1 MPVTINTSNI
11 FIETATSNYTV
22 YLVKTMGKRKN
33 VISDLATITPNLYE
47 KYTYDDGLYKILTFT
62 YDDKIYPEI
71 EADSTNLVVWW
82 KFDTEDMFYN
92 SAPNPLSLTLT
103 SRTNT
108 SNDGVIT
115 IKDKYLGYG
124 SFYKSDANDTRG
136 YLITP
141 ANWMSQH
148 LGLECTFAFWAKQ
161 SYSNSTSI
169 TQHIFRQESSFIIRQ
184 TTTNFQV
191 YVAPDNWAYY
201 DYTTTYMLSYN
212 TWVHVVVTINL
223 KSGTDKQDVVNIYK
237 DGVLQPTTLN
247 TTSST
252 YSHAI
257 GVGFQNDS
265 TEFKFCGNTT
275 STTSF
280 KGYLDD
286 FRIYDKC
293 LNGEEVYNLYRSYKS
308 TDYNVN
314 FDNDTECDILLVGGG
329 GGGSRRM
336 GGGGGA
342 GALIYDTYKFKGGV
356 DYKLRIAKGGMGVE
370 TNGNIGGTITTAM
383 KTGESGGD
391 TELLLDNIHLYR
403 ATGGGGGTGG
413 GTAGGQHAGNGGS
426 GGGAGGKDYL
436 YGGLLSKE
444 NIVNGGFVGVGR
456 NVYSGSAVPYYMSDK
471 VFGNEGGLG
480 NGNTPWGGGGGG
492 GAGARGA
499 DSNSTNPTTNNV
511 NKGGDGLALVNN
523 VDLKSHFAI
532 KSTEIGHHYNGR
544 VYFAGGGGGGNWD
557 GNTFYN
563 DGGLGGGGRSG
574 MVTTLRL
581 DSINA
586 LPNTG
591 GGGGGEGYDQ
601 YQGGH
606 GGSGIILLRHKL
618 EYKDGEDFDAQWLHN
633 KMSSN
638 IHTYG
643 SVGIGT
649 EADEKYILNVQG
661 DINFSGELYREGNL
675 IETPKYVV
683 EESPVTEIAP
693 IVFSGERLYP
703 STYAR
708 QNYFYKIDGVSP
720 DEYSIYD
727 YDNPYGR
734 GIYKVAYSTNY
745 SDSNHSPHYV
755 FHRPDPQPSAS
766 EERDATW
773 APNYNSSG
781 IYTGTSELNGI
792 KGDWITLQMPSKIIL
807 TKYIFTAIHYDTAHR
822 NRLPRHYVIFGCND
836 GDELWEKIYEE
847 SLLSDFS
854 QFTHKY
860 VNTNDSYLKILT
872 ETDRL
877 TGNKTFNTFGIVATE
892 LLGSTIMAMAEL
904 ELFGKEEIAIDT
916 IQGSIYKNVIAY
928 PVAYSTSS
936 ALVNGNHLLA
946 AWGDNGYYVQARTS
960 SVLSSYS
967 LYYIFN
973 ETNVGQASTYHSNG
987 GYNTGSPYLYN
998 SSTTFRGTKGI
1009 YIVLDLGRGIYPS
1022 YTSFRPRSNSDYND
1036 NGGFVNGCPGRFKI
1050 YGSNNVEC
1058 YNDDN
1063 HSSWVE
1069 ILHQSTSLTGSD
1081 YSQSSATIF
1090 YFKNN
1095 NKKYRFYTLLTT
1107 HLSGGYGHLM
1117 LSDWHIFG
1125 AEYIDP
1131 ETKYLSFTYGDSGEF
1146 ASNVDLDYPVLAA
1159 DATNLVA
1166 HYKFDGD
1173 YNDEI
1178 SSNNI
1183 TASSNSK
1190 FESDAIFNKSIFVPH
1205 GEIIEIPASACTAL
1219 FSGVQSGNTLSFW
1232 FKASSST
1239 DFLLGG
1245 YKSGYD
1251 RYMLQHYNTTIYWT
1265 RQDDRSSGSTY
1276 KGHDVYFTY
1285 PSDMWD
1291 KWHHMVLVGNWDG
1304 TNITSKIYLD
1314 GIEQTISYASTGSQS
1329 WSVPPDYLEGEG
1341 LKLGGYNPG
1350 SANYDGT
1357 QYFDDVRIYDKALT
1371 TDEVFAL
1378 YNPYAQSLG
1387 QSEYKLTFNEE
1398 TTCDILVVGGGGGG
1412 GVYNGSGGGG
1422 GGVLYSTNLTFND
1435 EYIIRI
1441 GNGGN
1446 VAATNT
1452 QSLLSENG
1460 YNTLFGKS
1468 NDLLEVIGGGRG
1480 ANANGSSVTPNKNGG
1495 DGGSG
1500 GGGSNNDGIGGSPIQ
1515 PNYSTLITSANSSY
1529 YGGTGGTSTG
1539 DVNAGG
1545 GGAGG
1550 VTPNIKNGADGIQIN
1565 ITGNNYWG
1573 GGGGGA
1579 HWNNLG
1585 GSGGKGGGGGAG
1597 GTSGNGGSGGTG
1609 GISEGRDGTGSG
1621 GVNAQT
1627 GVGGDGGPGTGGGGG
1642 GNAAFNG
1649 SVASGK
1655 GGSGIIII
1663 RYKPK
1668 YTEPVYGLSQWTY
1681 RSGDSVY
1688 HLGNVG
1694 IGTSMPSTELD
1705 VIGDITGN
1713 TKNFKIIHPLN
1724 DKKWLL
1730 HGTIEA
1736 PRYENIYRGRKT
1748 IKNGKCLVNIDKECN
1763 ETGGMLPGTFLAL
1776 NKNSQLYLQNNQT
1789 YDKVIGEIG
1798 GDGIIRIRC
1807 ENTSDEIEVDW
1818 MVIGERKDNNVINE
1832 PITNSSG
1839 SLVCEHY
1846 MPGYN
1851 EYNC

>member
-22 YLVKTMGKRKN
+22 DLVKTRGKRKN
-33 VISDLATITPNLYE
+33 VITDLATITPSLPG
-47 KYTYDDGLYKILTFT
+47 KYSYDDNFNKILTFK
-62 YDDKIYPEI
+62 YNDKIYPEI
-71 EADSTNLVVWW
+71 EADATNLIVCW
-82 KFDTEDMFYN
+82 KFDTEDIFYN
-92 SAPNPLSLTLT
+92 SAHNPLSLTLT

-124 SFYKSDANDTRG
+124 SFYKSDQNDVRG
-136 YLITP
+136 YNITP
-141 ANWMSQH
+141 SNWMSQS
-148 LGLECTFAFWAKQ
+148 LGVECTFAFWAKQ
-161 SYSNSTSI
+161 TYSNSTSI
-169 TQHIFRQESSFIIRQ
+169 SQHIFRQDNSFIIRQ
-184 TTTNFQV
+184 SSTNFQV
-191 YVAPDNWAYY
+191 YVAPDNWAYL

-237 DGVLQPTTLN
+237 NGVLQPTTLN

-265 TEFKFCGNTT
+265 STFRFCSSSETNYNEG
-275 STTSF
+275 F
-280 KGYLDD
+280 RGYLDD

-293 LNGEEVYNLYRSYKS
+293 LNGDEVYNLYKSYKS
-308 TDYNVN
+308 TEYNVK
-314 FDNDTECDILLVGGG
+314 FDNDTECDMLLVGGG
-329 GGGSRRM
+329 GGGGRRM

-342 GALIYDTYKFKGGV
+342 GALIYDSYKFKGGV
-356 DYKLRIAKGGMGVE
+356 DYKLRIGKGGMGVE
-370 TNGNIGGTITTAM
+370 AAGNTGGSNTIEM
-383 KTGESGGD
+383 KRGENGGD
-391 TELLLDNIHLYR
+391 TEIVLEDFCLYR
-403 ATGGGGGTGG
+403 ATGGGGGTQENDNI
-413 GTAGGQHAGNGGS
+413 AGGS
-426 GGGAGGKDYL
+426 GGGSGGKDYWN
-436 YGGLLSKE
+436 GGLLSKE
-444 NIVNGGFVGVGR
+444 NVVNGGFVGVAK
-456 NVYSGSAVPYYMSDK
+456 NFYHSSHAPYYMSDK

-499 DSNSTNPTTNNV
+499 DSNSTNPTANNI
-511 NKGGDGLALVNN
+511 NKGGDGLAIVND
-523 VDLKSHFAI
+523 VDLKTHFAI
-532 KSTEIGHHYNGR
+532 KNSEIGHHYNGR

-557 GNTFYN
+557 GNIYYN

-606 GGSGIILLRHKL
+606 GGSGVILLRHRL

-661 DINFSGELYREGNL
+661 DINFNGDLYREGNL

-683 EESPVTEIAP
+683 EESPVTEITP

-727 YDNPYGR
+727 SDNPYGR
-734 GIYKVAYSTNY
+734 GIYKVAYSTNN
-745 SDSNHSPHYV
+745 SDNNHSPHYV

-773 APNYNSSG
+773 ASNQYSSG

-807 TKYIFTAIHYDTAHR
+807 TKYIFTSIHYNTAYR

-847 SLLSDFS
+847 RILSDYS

-860 VNTNDSYLKILT
+860 VNDNDSYLKVLT
-872 ETDRL
+872 ESDKL
-877 TGNKTFNTFGIVATE
+877 TGNKSFNTFGIVVPE
-892 LLGSTIMAMAEL
+892 ILGSSILAMAEL
-904 ELFGKEEIAIDT
+904 ELFGKEEIDIDT
-916 IQGSIYKNVIAY
+916 IQGSIYNNVIAY

-936 ALVNGNHLLA
+936 ALVNGNHSLA

-973 ETNVGQASTYHSNG
+973 ETNINEASTYHSNG
-987 GYNTGSPYLYN
+987 GYNTGYPYLYN
-998 SSTTFRGTKGI
+998 GSTTFKGTKGI
-1009 YIVLDLGRGIYPS
+1009 YIVLDLGRSIYPS
-1022 YTSFRPRSNSDYND
+1022 YISLKPRSNSNYND
-1036 NGGFVNGCPGRFKI
+1036 SGSFVNGCPGRFKI
-1050 YGSNNVEC
+1050 YGSNNVDC

-1069 ILHQSTSLTGSD
+1069 ILHQSTSLTGTD
-1081 YSQSSATIF
+1081 YSQSSDTIIN
-1090 YFKNN
+1090 FKNN

-1107 HLSGGYGHLM
+1107 HLSGSYGNLM

-1125 AEYIDP
+1125 TEYLIP
-1131 ETKYLSFTYGDSGEF
+1131 EYKYLSFTYSDSGEI
-1146 ASNVDLDYPVLAA
+1146 A
-1159 DATNLVA
+1159 
-1166 HYKFDGD
+1166 
-1173 YNDEI
+1173 
-1178 SSNNI
+1178 
-1183 TASSNSK
+1183 
-1190 FESDAIFNKSIFVPH
+1190 
-1205 GEIIEIPASACTAL
+1205 
-1219 FSGVQSGNTLSFW
+1219 
-1232 FKASSST
+1232 
-1239 DFLLGG
+1239 
-1245 YKSGYD
+1245 
-1251 RYMLQHYNTTIYWT
+1251 
-1265 RQDDRSSGSTY
+1265 
-1276 KGHDVYFTY
+1276 
-1285 PSDMWD
+1285 
-1291 KWHHMVLVGNWDG
+1291 
-1304 TNITSKIYLD
+1304 
-1314 GIEQTISYASTGSQS
+1314 
-1329 WSVPPDYLEGEG
+1329 
-1341 LKLGGYNPG
+1341 
-1350 SANYDGT
+1350 
-1357 QYFDDVRIYDKALT
+1357 
-1371 TDEVFAL
+1371 
-1378 YNPYAQSLG
+1378 
-1387 QSEYKLTFNEE
+1387 SEYKLTFNEE
-1398 TTCDILVVGGGGGG
+1398 TECDILIVGGGGAGGNYIGGGGGGG
-1412 GVYNGSGGGG
+1412 GVLHIQNVSIPSGEYNIKVGKGGDKLIGAQYTTANNNNGRNSEAFGIVVYGGGAGGSGFWVTGSGNGQNGFNGGSGGGG
-1422 GGVLYSTNLTFND
+1422 GSAHANTPGSGGTKLNANITNSQITLTTYDN
-1435 EYIIRI
+1435 YG
-1441 GNGGN
+1441 GNG
-1446 VAATNT
+1446 A
-1452 QSLLSENG
+1452 NG
-1460 YNTLFGKS
+1460 MNYPGS
-1468 NDLLEVIGGGRG
+1468 
-1480 ANANGSSVTPNKNGG
+1480 GSSV
-1495 DGGSG
+1495 SG
-1500 GGGSNNDGIGGSPIQ
+1500 N
-1515 PNYSTLITSANSSY
+1515 
-1529 YGGTGGTSTG
+1529 
-1539 DVNAGG
+1539 GG

-1550 VTPNIKNGADGIQIN
+1550 NAPANTNAYYAGAGADGIPIN
-1565 ITGNNYWG
+1565 IDGNNYYWG
-1573 GGGGGA
+1573 GGGGGGA
-1579 HWNNLG
+1579 YDGVG
-1585 GSGGKGGGGGAG
+1585 GKGGKGGGGGGNASQTGDSAG
-1597 GTSGNGGSGGTG
+1597 SGGLDGITLGQNGDLEGDGTPVGGNGG
-1609 GISEGRDGTGSG
+1609 
-1621 GVNAQT
+1621 A
-1627 GVGGDGGPGTGGGGG
+1627 GTGGGGG
-1642 GNAAFNG
+1642 GCGNTTG
-1649 SVASGK
+1649 SAVSGA
-1655 GGSGIIII
+1655 GGSGIVII

-1681 RSGDSVY
+1681 SSGDSVY

-1694 IGTSMPSTELD
+1694 IGTSIPSTELD

-1736 PRYENIYRGRKT
+1736 PRYENIYRGKKT
-1748 IKNGKCLVNIDKECN
+1748 IKNGKCSVSIDRECN

-1798 GDGIIRIRC
+1798 SDGIIRIRC

-1818 MVIGERKDNNVINE
+1818 MVIGERRDNNVINE

>member
-22 YLVKTMGKRKN
+22 DLVKTRGKRKN
-33 VISDLATITPNLYE
+33 VINDLATITPSLPE
-47 KYTYDDGLYKILTFT
+47 KYSYDDGFYKILTFI
-62 YDDKIYPEI
+62 YNDKIYPQI
-71 EADSTNLVVWW
+71 EADATNLVVWW
-82 KFDTEDMFYN
+82 KFDTEDIFYN

-103 SRTNT
+103 ARSDT

-124 SFYKSDANDTRG
+124 SFYKSDQNDVRG
-136 YLITP
+136 YNITP
-141 ANWMSQH
+141 TNWMSQH
-148 LGLECTFAFWAKQ
+148 LGIECTFAFWAKQ

-169 TQHIFRQESSFIIRQ
+169 TQHIFRQDNSFIIRQ
-184 TTTNFQV
+184 SSTNFQV
-191 YVAPDNWAYY
+191 YIAPDNWAYY

-223 KSGTDKQDVVNIYK
+223 KSGTDKYDVVNIYK

-265 TEFKFCGNTT
+265 STFRFCSSSETNYNQG
-275 STTSF
+275 F
-280 KGYLDD
+280 RGYFDD

-293 LNGEEVYNLYRSYKS
+293 LNGEEVYYLYKSYKS
-308 TDYNVN
+308 TEYNVK
-314 FDNDTECDILLVGGG
+314 FDNDTECDMLLVGGG

-356 DYKLRIAKGGMGVE
+356 DYKLHVARGGMGVE
-370 TNGNIGGTITTAM
+370 TNGNIGGAITTAM

-391 TELLLDNIHLYR
+391 TELLLDNIHLYC

-436 YGGLLSKE
+436 YGGLLSKY
-444 NIVNGGFVGVGR
+444 NVVNGGFVGVGR
-456 NVYSGSAVPYYMSDK
+456 NFYSGSAFPYYMSNK
-471 VFGNEGGLG
+471 VFGNEGGSG
-480 NGNTPWGGGGGG
+480 NGDNPWGGGGGG

-499 DSNSTNPTTNNV
+499 DSNSTNPNKNNI
-511 NKGGDGLALVNN
+511 NKGGDGLAIVNN
-523 VDLKSHFAI
+523 FDLKTQFAI

-544 VYFAGGGGGGNWD
+544 VYFAGGGGGGNWN
-557 GNTFYN
+557 GNTYYN

-574 MVTTLRL
+574 MATTLRL

-606 GGSGIILLRHKL
+606 GGSGVILLRHKL

-727 YDNPYGR
+727 SDNPYGS
-734 GIYKVAYSTNY
+734 GIYKVAYSTKY
-745 SDSNHSPHYV
+745 SDNNHSPHYV
-755 FHRPDPQPSAS
+755 FYRPDPQPSAG

-807 TKYIFTAIHYDTAHR
+807 TKYIFTAIHYNTLHR

-860 VNTNDSYLKILT
+860 VNANDSYLKILT

-904 ELFGKEEIAIDT
+904 ELYGKEEIEIDT

-936 ALVNGNHLLA
+936 AMVNGNHTLA

-960 SVLSSYS
+960 SVLGSYS

-973 ETNVGQASTYHSNG
+973 ETNINEASTYHSNG

-998 SSTTFRGTKGI
+998 GSTTFRGTKGI
-1009 YIVLDLGRGIYPS
+1009 YIVIDLGRSIYPS
-1022 YTSFRPRSNSDYND
+1022 YTSFRPRSNSNYND
-1036 NGGFVNGCPGRFKI
+1036 NGGFVKGCPGRFKI
-1050 YGSNNVEC
+1050 YGSNDVEC

-1069 ILHQSTSLTGSD
+1069 LLHQSTSLTDTD
-1081 YSQSSATIF
+1081 YSQSSETIIN
-1090 YFKNN
+1090 FKNN

-1107 HLSGGYGHLM
+1107 HLSGSYGHLM

-1131 ETKYLSFTYGDSGEF
+1131 ETKYLSFTYGYSGEF
-1146 ASNVDLDYPVLAA
+1146 ADNVELDYPVLAA
-1159 DATNLVA
+1159 DSTNLVA

-1173 YNDEI
+1173 LIDSSGNGNHITTTSGTIDYHTIHRISGQSSLIAENEYVEI
-1178 SSNNI
+1178 SSLNALTAVWSGAFTISFWMYPTTSSKDYLVGGWDNSGSANPRGGWYLRASTGYLAWLVLVNNSFI
-1183 TASSNSK
+1183 TLLTTDDPVTSNNWYHVAISS
-1190 FESDAIFNKSIFVPH
+1190 
-1205 GEIIEIPASACTAL
+1205 
-1219 FSGVQSGNTLSFW
+1219 SGNTFNLSLNGVT
-1232 FKASSST
+1232 KTINHTAPLST
-1239 DFLLGG
+1239 PSEPLANRYIGVG
-1245 YKSGYD
+1245 RANRWSGSGYD
-1251 RYMLQHYNTTIYWT
+1251 
-1265 RQDDRSSGSTY
+1265 
-1276 KGHDVYFTY
+1276 
-1285 PSDMWD
+1285 
-1291 KWHHMVLVGNWDG
+1291 
-1304 TNITSKIYLD
+1304 
-1314 GIEQTISYASTGSQS
+1314 
-1329 WSVPPDYLEGEG
+1329 
-1341 LKLGGYNPG
+1341 
-1350 SANYDGT
+1350 YDNFGA
-1357 QYFDDVRIYDKALT
+1357 YFDDFRIYNRALT
-1371 TDEVFAL
+1371 TTEITEL
-1378 YNPYAQSLG
+1378 YEPYRQSTG
-1387 QSEYKLTFNEE
+1387 QSQYNVTFNQNTE
-1398 TTCDILVVGGGGGG
+1398 CDILVVAGGGAG

-1422 GGVLYSTNLTFND
+1422 GGVLYATNLTFNS
-1435 EYIIRI
+1435 EYILKI

-1649 SVASGK
+1649 SVASGN

-1663 RYKPK
+1663 RYKPR
-1668 YTEPVYGLSQWTY
+1668 YNDAVYGLSQWTY

-1724 DKKWLL
+1724 DNKWLL

-1748 IKNGKCLVNIDKECN
+1748 IKNGKCSVNIDRECN

-1818 MVIGERKDNNVINE
+1818 MVIGERRDNNVINE

>member
-1 MPVTINTSNI
+1 MTVTINTSNI

-22 YLVKTMGKRKN
+22 DLVKTRGKRKN
-33 VISDLATITPNLYE
+33 VITDLATITPSLPE
-47 KYTYDDGLYKILTFT
+47 KYSYDDKFNKILTFT
-62 YDDKIYPEI
+62 YNDKIYPEI
-71 EADSTNLVVWW
+71 EADATNLIVWW
-82 KFDTEDMFYN
+82 KFDTEDIFYN

-124 SFYKSDANDTRG
+124 SFYKSDQNDVRG
-136 YLITP
+136 YNITP
-141 ANWMSQH
+141 SNWMSQS
-148 LGLECTFAFWAKQ
+148 LGVECTFAFWAKQ
-161 SYSNSTSI
+161 TYSNSTSI
-169 TQHIFRQESSFIIRQ
+169 HQHIFRQDNSFIIRQ
-184 TTTNFQV
+184 SGTNFQV

-237 DGVLQPTTLN
+237 NGVLQTTTLN
-247 TTSST
+247 TTSNT

-265 TEFKFCGNTT
+265 NTFRFCSSSETNYNQG
-275 STTSF
+275 F
-280 KGYLDD
+280 RGYFDD

-293 LNGEEVYNLYRSYKS
+293 LNGDEVYKLYRSYKS
-308 TDYNVN
+308 SEYNVK
-314 FDNDTECDILLVGGG
+314 FDNDTECDMLLVGGG
-329 GGGSRRM
+329 GGGGRRM

-342 GALIYDTYKFKGGV
+342 GALIYDSYKFKGGV
-356 DYKLRIAKGGMGVE
+356 DYKLRIGKGGMGVE
-370 TNGNIGGTITTAM
+370 AAGNTGGSNTIEM
-383 KTGESGGD
+383 KRGENGGD
-391 TELLLDNIHLYR
+391 TEIVLEDFCLYR
-403 ATGGGGGTGG
+403 ATGGGGGTQENDNI
-413 GTAGGQHAGNGGS
+413 AGGS
-426 GGGAGGKDYL
+426 GGGSGGKDYWD
-436 YGGLLSKE
+436 GGLLSKE
-444 NIVNGGFVGVGR
+444 NVVNGGFVGVAK
-456 NVYSGSAVPYYMSDK
+456 NFYNSSHAPYYMSDK

-480 NGNTPWGGGGGG
+480 NGNNPWGGGGGG

-499 DSNSTNPTTNNV
+499 DSNSTNPTANNV
-511 NKGGDGLALVNN
+511 NKGGDGLAIVNN
-523 VDLKSHFAI
+523 VDLKTHFAI
-532 KSTEIGHHYNGR
+532 KNSEIGHHYNGL

-557 GNTFYN
+557 GNIYYN

-574 MVTTLRL
+574 MATTLRL

-606 GGSGIILLRHKL
+606 GGSGIILLRHRL

-661 DINFSGELYREGNL
+661 DINFNGDLYRDGNL

-683 EESPVTEIAP
+683 EEAPVTEIAP

-727 YDNPYGR
+727 SDNPYGR
-734 GIYKVAYSTNY
+734 GIYKVKYSSNY
-745 SDSNHSPHYV
+745 TGNNHSPHYV
-755 FHRPDPQPSAS
+755 FHRPDPESTTNTK
-766 EERDATW
+766 DATW
-773 APNYNSSG
+773 LSSQYSSG
-781 IYTGTSELNGI
+781 NYTGSNALNGI
-792 KGDWITLQMPSKIIL
+792 KGDWITIQMPSKIIL
-807 TKYIFTAIHYDTAHR
+807 TKYIFTSIHYNTAHR
-822 NRLPRHYVIFGCND
+822 NRLPRHYIIFGCND
-836 GDELWEKIYEE
+836 GDDLWEKIYEE
-847 SLLSDFS
+847 RILSDYS

-860 VNTNDSYLKILT
+860 VNADDSYLKVLT
-872 ETDRL
+872 ESDRL
-877 TGNKTFNTFGIVATE
+877 TGNKTFNTFGIVVPE
-892 LLGSTIMAMAEL
+892 ILGSSVLAMAEL
-904 ELFGKEEIAIDT
+904 ELFGKEEIDIDT
-916 IQGSIYKNVIAY
+916 IQGSIYKNVIPY

-936 ALVNGNHLLA
+936 ALVNGNHSLA

-973 ETNVGQASTYHSNG
+973 EGNTGQASTYHSNG

-998 SSTTFRGTKGI
+998 GSTTFRGTKGI
-1009 YIVLDLGRGIYPS
+1009 YIVLDMGRSIYPS
-1022 YTSFRPRSNSDYND
+1022 YTSFKPRSNSDYND
-1036 NGGFVNGCPGRFKI
+1036 SGSFVNGCPGRFKI
-1050 YGSNNVEC
+1050 YGSNDVEC

-1069 ILHQSTSLTGSD
+1069 LLHQSTSLTGTD
-1081 YSQSSATIF
+1081 YSQSSETIV
-1090 YFKNN
+1090 YFRNN

-1107 HLSGGYGHLM
+1107 HLSGSYGHLM

-1131 ETKYLSFTYGDSGEF
+1131 EYKYLSFTYGDSGEF
-1146 ASNVDLDYPVLAA
+1146 ASNVDLDYPVLDA
-1159 DATNLVA
+1159 DSTNLVA
-1166 HYKFDGD
+1166 HYKFDGNFTD
-1173 YNDEI
+1173 ASGNKSDAVSNGTGGVATLSNANTIFGNYNLRLVGDSALKTYVDLPSFQFGDKVTI
-1178 SSNNI
+1178 SFWFNWSLATSVDTSHQKIIYLKKNGTGDRIFVGRDSSNNRI
-1183 TASSNSK
+1183 YFTVDCDSK
-1190 FESDAIFNKSIFVPH
+1190 TRKD
-1205 GEIIEIPASACTAL
+1205 
-1219 FSGVQSGNTLSFW
+1219 
-1232 FKASSST
+1232 
-1239 DFLLGG
+1239 
-1245 YKSGYD
+1245 YKI
-1251 RYMLQHYNTTIYWT
+1251 YNTTIYDNVWYHIVWVIDNVDT
-1265 RQDDRSSGSTY
+1265 WKVYVNGEYEAPSTSLSGTAGQLDTNVIFNENY
-1276 KGHDVYFTY
+1276 IGRHATDNY
-1285 PSDMWD
+1285 D
-1291 KWHHMVLVGNWDG
+1291 NWDG
-1304 TNITSKIYLD
+1304 
-1314 GIEQTISYASTGSQS
+1314 
-1329 WSVPPDYLEGEG
+1329 
-1341 LKLGGYNPG
+1341 
-1350 SANYDGT
+1350 
-1357 QYFDDVRIYDKALT
+1357 YFEDLRIYDKALSA
-1371 TDEVFAL
+1371 DEVFAL

-1412 GVYNGSGGGG
+1412 GRWRAGGGG
-1422 GGVLYSTNLTFND
+1422 GDVLYFQNLDLSGIYNIKVGKGGDVPRDTSHVHKWGGYNGNISSLTGNNIGYTLNINAAGGAGAGGWSLAPLDPITIQYTNPISNAILTSSGGGAGTANTSFSPSSGNSVS
-1435 EYIIRI
+1435 
-1441 GNGGN
+1441 GNGSQGDYDGN
-1446 VAATNT
+1446 
-1452 QSLLSENG
+1452 ENSADDG
-1460 YNTLFGKS
+1460 AGGA
-1468 NDLLEVIGGGRG
+1468 GGG
-1480 ANANGSSVTPNKNGG
+1480 ANG
-1495 DGGSG
+1495 DGGSPVG
-1500 GGGSNNDGIGGSPIQ
+1500 E
-1515 PNYSTLITSANSSY
+1515 
-1529 YGGTGGTSTG
+1529 TG
-1539 DVNAGG
+1539 
-1545 GGAGG
+1545 
-1550 VTPNIKNGADGIQIN
+1550 
-1565 ITGNNYWG
+1565 
-1573 GGGGGA
+1573 
-1579 HWNNLG
+1579 
-1585 GSGGKGGGGGAG
+1585 
-1597 GTSGNGGSGGTG
+1597 
-1609 GISEGRDGTGSG
+1609 
-1621 GVNAQT
+1621 
-1627 GVGGDGGPGTGGGGG
+1627 GVGGDGENINITGKTIMYGRG
-1642 GNAAFNG
+1642 GNGWGVNDPTPIETPENIGQGGYGAQNPG
-1649 SVASGK
+1649 GIHRK
-1655 GGSGIIII
+1655 GGSGVIII

-1681 RSGDSVY
+1681 RSGDNVY

-1736 PRYENIYRGRKT
+1736 PRYENIYRGKKT
-1748 IKNGKCLVNIDKECN
+1748 IKNGKCSVSIDRECN

-1818 MVIGERKDNNVINE
+1818 MVIGERKDTNVINE

>member
-11 FIETATSNYTV
+11 FIETATSNYTLD
-22 YLVKTMGKRKN
+22 LVKTRGKRKN
-33 VISDLATITPNLYE
+33 VINDLATITPNLSE
-47 KYTYDDGLYKILTFT
+47 KYNYDDGFYKILTFT
-62 YDDKIYPEI
+62 YDDKIYPQI
-71 EADSTNLVVWW
+71 EADATNLVVWW

-103 SRTNT
+103 SRSNT

-124 SFYKSDANDTRG
+124 SFYKSDQNDVRG
-136 YLITP
+136 YNITP
-141 ANWMSQH
+141 TNWMSQH

-161 SYSNSTSI
+161 SYSNTTSI
-169 TQHIFRQESSFIIRQ
+169 VQHIFRQDNSFIIRQ
-184 TTTNFQV
+184 SSTNFQV
-191 YVAPDNWAYY
+191 YIAPDNWAYY

-223 KSGTDKQDVVNIYK
+223 KSGTDKYDVVNIYK

-265 TEFKFCGNTT
+265 STFRFCSSSETNNNGG
-275 STTSF
+275 F
-280 KGYLDD
+280 RGYFDD

-293 LNGEEVYNLYRSYKS
+293 LNGEEVYYLFKSYKY
-308 TDYNVN
+308 TEYNVK
-314 FDNDTECDILLVGGG
+314 FDNDTECDMLLVGGG
-329 GGGSRRM
+329 GGGGRRM

-342 GALIYDTYKFKGGV
+342 GALIYDSYKFKGGV
-356 DYKLRIAKGGMGVE
+356 DYKLLIGKGGMGVE
-370 TNGNIGGTITTAM
+370 ASGNTGGSITIEM
-383 KTGESGGD
+383 KRGENGGD
-391 TELLLDNIHLYR
+391 SEIVLDDFCLYR
-403 ATGGGGGTGG
+403 ATGGGGGT
-413 GTAGGQHAGNGGS
+413 QENDNISGGS
-426 GGGAGGKDYL
+426 GGGSGGKDYWD
-436 YGGLLSKE
+436 GGLLSKE
-444 NIVNGGFVGVGR
+444 NIVNGGFVGVAK
-456 NVYSGSAVPYYMSDK
+456 NFYSSSHSPYYMSDK

-480 NGNTPWGGGGGG
+480 NGDNPWGGGGGG

-523 VDLKSHFAI
+523 VDLKTHFAI

-544 VYFAGGGGGGNWD
+544 VYFAGGGGGGNWN
-557 GNTFYN
+557 GNTYYN

-574 MVTTLRL
+574 MATTLRL

-606 GGSGIILLRHKL
+606 GGSGVILLRHRL

-727 YDNPYGR
+727 SDNPYGR

-745 SDSNHSPHYV
+745 TGNNHSPHYI
-755 FHRPDPQPSAS
+755 FHRPDPESTS
-766 EERDATW
+766 NTKDATW
-773 APNYNSSG
+773 ASSQYSSG
-781 IYTGTSELNGI
+781 NYTGSNELNGI
-792 KGDWITLQMPSKIIL
+792 KGDWITIQMPSKIIL
-807 TKYIFTAIHYDTAHR
+807 TKYIFTAVHYNTIYRD
-822 NRLPRHYVIFGCND
+822 RLPRHYIIYGCND

-847 SLLSDFS
+847 RLFNDFS

-860 VNTNDSYLKILT
+860 VNANDSYLKILT
-872 ETDRL
+872 ESERL
-877 TGNKTFNTFGIVATE
+877 TGNKTFNTFGIVVTE
-892 LLGSTIMAMAEL
+892 LLGSTIMAIAEL

-936 ALVNGNHLLA
+936 ALVNGNHSLA

-973 ETNVGQASTYHSNG
+973 ETNVGQESTYHSNG

-998 SSTTFRGTKGI
+998 GSTTFRGTKGV

-1036 NGGFVNGCPGRFKI
+1036 NGGFVKGCPGRFKI
-1050 YGSNNVEC
+1050 YGSNDVEC

-1069 ILHQSTSLTGSD
+1069 LLHQSTSLIDTD
-1081 YSQSSATIF
+1081 YSQSSETIIN
-1090 YFKNN
+1090 FKNN

-1107 HLSGGYGHLM
+1107 HLSGSYGHLM

-1125 AEYIDP
+1125 AEYIDL

-1173 YNDEI
+1173 LTNSVTSSSINAVSGGTNDISYNSQNKI
-1178 SSNNI
+1178 SGSSSIQTHTNKFIKLNNFNPYNIWSSGSGISFAMWIKMDNLSSYVYANRNQRIFSIASVSNSGDTTSPNRTHQFGIWRTQYEPTRTLTFYYNGSSANAYTTSAFLTDSTWHHIVWSINSSGNWAISIDGLNQNVNI
-1183 TASSNSK
+1183 TLSLTN
-1190 FESDAIFNKSIFVPH
+1190 NPH
-1205 GEIIEIPASACTAL
+1205 ELVFI
-1219 FSGVQSGNTLSFW
+1219 
-1232 FKASSST
+1232 
-1239 DFLLGG
+1239 GG
-1245 YKSGYD
+1245 D
-1251 RYMLQHYNTTIYWT
+1251 IANL
-1265 RQDDRSSGSTY
+1265 SGSTY
-1276 KGHDVYFTY
+1276 
-1285 PSDMWD
+1285 P
-1291 KWHHMVLVGNWDG
+1291 
-1304 TNITSKIYLD
+1304 IY
-1314 GIEQTISYASTGSQS
+1314 
-1329 WSVPPDYLEGEG
+1329 
-1341 LKLGGYNPG
+1341 
-1350 SANYDGT
+1350 YDD
-1357 QYFDDVRIYDKALT
+1357 FRIYDKALSAV
-1371 TDEVFAL
+1371 EVTEL
-1378 YNPYAQSLG
+1378 YEPYRQSLG

-1412 GVYNGSGGGG
+1412 GSHGGGG
-1422 GGVLYSTNLTFND
+1422 GGGDVKAYSNITFTNNTYDILV
-1435 EYIIRI
+1435 
-1441 GNGGN
+1441 GNGGSRP
-1446 VAATNT
+1446 T
-1452 QSLLSENG
+1452 
-1460 YNTLFGKS
+1460 
-1468 NDLLEVIGGGRG
+1468 R
-1480 ANANGSSVTPNKNGG
+1480 
-1495 DGGSG
+1495 G
-1500 GGGSNNDGIGGSPIQ
+1500 GGGNDGSGTNGFNSYIYYNNTIIG
-1515 PNYSTLITSANSSY
+1515 A
-1529 YGGTGGTSTG
+1529 
-1539 DVNAGG
+1539 AAG
-1545 GGAGG
+1545 GGAGLG
-1550 VTPNIKNGADGIQIN
+1550 NVDLPPYLPSIKDSDGNI
-1565 ITGNNYWG
+1565 
-1573 GGGGGA
+1573 
-1579 HWNNLG
+1579 
-1585 GSGGKGGGGGAG
+1585 
-1597 GTSGNGGSGGTG
+1597 
-1609 GISEGRDGTGSG
+1609 IS
-1621 GVNAQT
+1621 
-1627 GVGGDGGPGTGGGGG
+1627 TGGGGG
-1642 GNAAFNG
+1642 GYSNNG
-1649 SVASGK
+1649 TGTISSLSGDGGDSSGASGYAGGGGGAVGDGGDGGVSSK
-1655 GGSGIIII
+1655 TGNGGAGFLSSITGNNVGYGGGGVGGKWSGSYTYGVATDGGGIGGYYGNGENHKGGGGSGSGGSGTGTLSRGALGGSGIIII

-1798 GDGIIRIRC
+1798 GDGIIRIRS

>member
-11 FIETATSNYTV
+11 FIETATSNYTLD
-22 YLVKTMGKRKN
+22 LVKTRGKRKN
-33 VISDLATITPNLYE
+33 VINDLATITPNLSE
-47 KYTYDDGLYKILTFT
+47 KYNYDDGFYKILTFT
-62 YDDKIYPEI
+62 YDDKIYPQI
-71 EADSTNLVVWW
+71 EADATNLVVWW

-103 SRTNT
+103 SRSNT

-124 SFYKSDANDTRG
+124 SFYKSDQNDVRG
-136 YLITP
+136 YNITP
-141 ANWMSQH
+141 TNWMSQH

-161 SYSNSTSI
+161 SYSNTTSI
-169 TQHIFRQESSFIIRQ
+169 VQHIFRQDNSFIIRQ
-184 TTTNFQV
+184 SSTNFQV
-191 YVAPDNWAYY
+191 YIAPDNWAYY

-223 KSGTDKQDVVNIYK
+223 KSGTDKYDVVNIYK

-265 TEFKFCGNTT
+265 STFRFCSKSETNYNEG
-275 STTSF
+275 F
-280 KGYLDD
+280 RGYFDD

-293 LNGEEVYNLYRSYKS
+293 LNGEEVYYLFKSYKC
-308 TDYNVN
+308 TEYNVK
-314 FDNDTECDILLVGGG
+314 FDNDTECDMLLVGGG

-356 DYKLRIAKGGMGVE
+356 DYKLHVARGGMGVE

-480 NGNTPWGGGGGG
+480 NGDNPWGGGGGG

-523 VDLKSHFAI
+523 VDLKTHFAI

-544 VYFAGGGGGGNWD
+544 VYFAGGGGGGNWN

-606 GGSGIILLRHKL
+606 GGSGVILLRHRL

-683 EESPVTEIAP
+683 EESPVTEIVP

-727 YDNPYGR
+727 SDNPYGR
-734 GIYKVAYSTNY
+734 GIYKVNYSTNY
-745 SDSNHSPHYV
+745 TGNNHSPHYI
-755 FHRPDPQPSAS
+755 FHRPDPESTS
-766 EERDATW
+766 NTKDATW
-773 APNYNSSG
+773 ASSQYSSG
-781 IYTGTSELNGI
+781 NYTGSNELNGI
-792 KGDWITLQMPSKIIL
+792 KGDWITIQMPSKIIL
-807 TKYIFTAIHYDTAHR
+807 TKYIFTAVHYNTIYRD
-822 NRLPRHYVIFGCND
+822 RLPRHYIIYGCND

-847 SLLSDFS
+847 RLFNDFS

-860 VNTNDSYLKILT
+860 VNANDSYLKILT
-872 ETDRL
+872 ESERL
-877 TGNKTFNTFGIVATE
+877 TGNKTFNTFGIVVPE
-892 LLGSTIMAMAEL
+892 ILGQAVLAMAEL

-936 ALVNGNHLLA
+936 ALVNGNHSLA

-998 SSTTFRGTKGI
+998 GSTTFRGTKGV

-1036 NGGFVNGCPGRFKI
+1036 NGGFVKGCPGRFKI
-1050 YGSNNVEC
+1050 YGSNDVEC

-1069 ILHQSTSLTGSD
+1069 LLHQSTSLIDTD
-1081 YSQSSATIF
+1081 YSQSSETIIN
-1090 YFKNN
+1090 FKNN

-1107 HLSGGYGHLM
+1107 HLSGSYGHLM

-1146 ASNVDLDYPVLAA
+1146 ASNVELDYPVLAA

-1173 YNDEI
+1173 LTNSVTSSSINAVSGGTNDISYNSQNKI
-1178 SSNNI
+1178 SGSSSIQTHTNKFIKLNNFNPYNIWSSGSGISFAMWIKMDNLSSYVYANRNQRIFSIASVSNSGDTTSPNRTHQFGIWRTQYEPTRTLTFYYNGSSANAYTTSAFLTDSTWHHIVWSINSSGNWAISIDGLNQNVNI
-1183 TASSNSK
+1183 TLSLTN
-1190 FESDAIFNKSIFVPH
+1190 NPH
-1205 GEIIEIPASACTAL
+1205 ELVFI
-1219 FSGVQSGNTLSFW
+1219 
-1232 FKASSST
+1232 
-1239 DFLLGG
+1239 GG
-1245 YKSGYD
+1245 D
-1251 RYMLQHYNTTIYWT
+1251 IANL
-1265 RQDDRSSGSTY
+1265 SGSTY
-1276 KGHDVYFTY
+1276 
-1285 PSDMWD
+1285 P
-1291 KWHHMVLVGNWDG
+1291 
-1304 TNITSKIYLD
+1304 IY
-1314 GIEQTISYASTGSQS
+1314 
-1329 WSVPPDYLEGEG
+1329 
-1341 LKLGGYNPG
+1341 
-1350 SANYDGT
+1350 YDD
-1357 QYFDDVRIYDKALT
+1357 FRIYDKALSAA
-1371 TDEVFAL
+1371 EVTEL
-1378 YNPYAQSLG
+1378 YEPYRQSLG

-1412 GVYNGSGGGG
+1412 GSHGGGG
-1422 GGVLYSTNLTFND
+1422 GGGDVKAYSNITFTNNTYDILV
-1435 EYIIRI
+1435 
-1441 GNGGN
+1441 GNGGSRP
-1446 VAATNT
+1446 T
-1452 QSLLSENG
+1452 
-1460 YNTLFGKS
+1460 
-1468 NDLLEVIGGGRG
+1468 R
-1480 ANANGSSVTPNKNGG
+1480 
-1495 DGGSG
+1495 G
-1500 GGGSNNDGIGGSPIQ
+1500 GGGNDGSGTNGFNSYIYYNNTIIG
-1515 PNYSTLITSANSSY
+1515 A
-1529 YGGTGGTSTG
+1529 
-1539 DVNAGG
+1539 AAG
-1545 GGAGG
+1545 GGAGLG
-1550 VTPNIKNGADGIQIN
+1550 NVDLPPYLPSIKDSDGNI
-1565 ITGNNYWG
+1565 
-1573 GGGGGA
+1573 
-1579 HWNNLG
+1579 
-1585 GSGGKGGGGGAG
+1585 
-1597 GTSGNGGSGGTG
+1597 
-1609 GISEGRDGTGSG
+1609 IS
-1621 GVNAQT
+1621 
-1627 GVGGDGGPGTGGGGG
+1627 TGGGGG
-1642 GNAAFNG
+1642 GYSNNG
-1649 SVASGK
+1649 TGTISSLSGDGGDSSGASGYAGGGGGAVGDGGDGGVSSK
-1655 GGSGIIII
+1655 TGNGGAGFLSSITGNNVGYGGGGVGGKWSGSYTYGVATDGGGIGGYYGNGENHKGGGGSGSGGSGTGTLSRGALGGSGIIII

-1748 IKNGKCLVNIDKECN
+1748 IKNGKCLVNIDRECN

-1798 GDGIIRIRC
+1798 GDGIIRICC

-1846 MPGYN
+1846 MSGYN